1 MERAKGGNLQ
11 NENSFCVVTSCF
23 EGIVKLRINTLRKL
37 MFVDPKQNGG
47 YKNYHSIN
55 WSCIM

>member
-1 MERAKGGNLQ
+1 MERAKGGNLL
-11 NENSFCVVTSCF
+11 NESFFCVVTSYLKGF
-23 EGIVKLRINTLRKL
+23 VTLIINTLRKL
-37 MFVDPKQNGG
+37 MFVHPKQNGD